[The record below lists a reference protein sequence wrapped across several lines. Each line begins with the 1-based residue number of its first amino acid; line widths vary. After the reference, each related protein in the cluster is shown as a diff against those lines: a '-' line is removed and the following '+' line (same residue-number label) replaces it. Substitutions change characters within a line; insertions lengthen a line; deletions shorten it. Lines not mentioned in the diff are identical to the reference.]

1 MDAKELR
8 SKSPAE
14 LVRLADEL
22 RAQIRDVRFK
32 VATRQHGKVH
42 DMKRLRR
49 DLARVETVRTTKQ
62 ATVSDESAAS

>member
-8 SKSPAE
+8 SKTPAE
-14 LVRLADEL
+14 LSRLADEL
-22 RAQIRDVRFK
+22 RAQLRDVRFK

-49 DLARVETVRTTKQ
+49 DLARVER
-62 ATVSDESAAS
+62 

>member
-8 SKSPAE
+8 SKTPAE
-14 LVRLADEL
+14 LSRLADEL
-22 RAQIRDVRFK
+22 RAQLRDVRFK

-49 DLARVETVRTTKQ
+49 DLARVETVRVAKQ
-62 ATVSDESAAS
+62 AAAS